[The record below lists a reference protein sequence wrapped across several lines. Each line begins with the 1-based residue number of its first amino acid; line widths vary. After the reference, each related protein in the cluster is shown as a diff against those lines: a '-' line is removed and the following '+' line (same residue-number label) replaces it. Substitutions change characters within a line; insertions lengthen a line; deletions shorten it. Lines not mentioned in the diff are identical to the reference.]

1 MGRAVAQLTV
11 LLAITAAALLAAPKQ
26 PHIVFVLGDHEYSG
40 EHTLPKL
47 AAALEKQYGYR
58 CTITKSVPDQ
68 NGETDIPGLSALR
81 SADLAIFYLRW
92 RRLPA
97 GQLAEIENYMKSG
110 KPMIGLR
117 TTSHSFKYPA
127 GDPLE
132 KWNRWASEA
141 FGAPPG
147 WGADGHTHYGHQ
159 ASTDVTIIDSAR
171 KHPVLSGINQP
182 FHVRSWLYQI
192 LPKWPPKD
200 ATLLLMGTAVKPNK
214 TAEPNPVAWVWKNG
228 YGAHTFFTTMGHPED
243 FQVEQF
249 QRLLINAIAWTL
261 NERPHWK
268 GLIDINIPYRGM
280 VDSKR

>member
-1 MGRAVAQLTV
+1 MT
-11 LLAITAAALLAAPKQ
+11 AAPKQ

-58 CTITKSVPDQ
+58 YTIVKSAPDQ
-68 NGETDIPGLSALR
+68 NGETDIPGLNSLR
-81 SADLAIFYLRW
+81 TADLAVFYLRW

-97 GQLAEIENYMKSG
+97 EQVAEIEKYMKSG

-147 WGADGHTHYGHQ
+147 WGVDGHTHYGHQ

-171 KHPVLSGINQP
+171 KHAVLTGITQP
-182 FHVRSWLYQI
+182 FHVRSWLYQV

-200 ATLLLMGTAVKPNK
+200 ATLLLEGTAVKPNK
-214 TAEPNPVAWVWKNG
+214 QAEPNPVAWVWKNG
-228 YGAHTFFTTMGHPED
+228 YGARTFFTTMGHPED

-261 NERPHWK
+261 NQRPHWK
-268 GLIDINIPYRGM
+268 GLMDINVPYRGM
-280 VDSKR
+280 VSSKP